1 MIKIVSQNQAYELEL
16 NADDHNVGF
25 LNGEPF
31 ELNSQEVFNNSFEVG
46 YEGETF
52 QVQLV
57 KADWS
62 DKTLVVRV
70 NGMKHELQIKDHF
83 DLLLEQMG
91 LGAMTVKKVS
101 DVKAPMPGL
110 ILDILVEEGQEI
122 SKGDPLFVLEAMK
135 MENIIKSPA
144 DGLVASLEVEK
155 SQTVEK
161 NTTMI
166 KFA

>member
-1 MIKIVSQNQAYELEL
+1 MSQNQAYELEL
-16 NADDHNVGF
+16 DADGHDAGF
-25 LNGEPF
+25 LNGESF
-31 ELNSQEVFNNSFEVG
+31 ELSSREVFNNSFEVD
-46 YEGETF
+46 YKGETF

-70 NGMKHELQIKDHF
+70 NGMKHELQIKDQF
-83 DLLLEQMG
+83 DLLLEKMG

-110 ILDILVEEGQEI
+110 VLDILVDPGQEI
-122 SKGDPLFVLEAMK
+122 GKGDPLFVLEAMK

-144 DGLVASLEVEK
+144 YGLIASIEVEK
-155 SQTVEK
+155 SQAVEK
-161 NTTMI
+161 NTVMI

>member
-1 MIKIVSQNQAYELEL
+1 MSQNQAFELEL
-16 NADDHNVGF
+16 DAESQNKGL
-25 LNGEPF
+25 LNGESF
-31 ELNSQEVFNNSFEVG
+31 ELNAVEKFSNAFEVDHK
-46 YEGETF
+46 GETY

-70 NGMKHELQIKDHF
+70 NGMKHELQVKDQF
-83 DLLLEQMG
+83 DLLLDKMG
-91 LGAMTVKKVS
+91 LGAMTVKKVT

-110 ILDILVEEGQEI
+110 VLDILVEAGQEV

-144 DGLVASLEVEK
+144 DGTVSAVVIEK
-155 SQTVEK
+155 GQAVEK
-161 NTTMI
+161 NTPMI